1 MEVDGTEVPCSR
13 GLAFYRVAPRP
24 RGHAAAPASTPR
36 EGSSP
41 APAPSPYAPSPYVIT
56 YVRQSPEHFLKLA
69 NLALSAT
76 ASATPLIDSLG
87 PLALPNFW
95 SK

>member
-24 RGHAAAPASTPR
+24 RPEGHTAASTPR
-36 EGSSP
+36 EGSP
-41 APAPSPYAPSPYVIT
+41 PAPSPYAPSPYVIT

-87 PLALPNFW
+87 PLALPGFW